1 MTFTTTV
8 ANNGL
13 CEPYLLQTN
22 SSLPFRL
29 SDSQGIFNLGQ
40 ICQNS
45 ESQMRNP
52 TYRRQPVLC
61 SLIKHAVLANQSVR
75 YMETLL

>member
-1 MTFTTTV
+1 MYVCMYSFTTTV

-22 SSLPFRL
+22 TSFPFRL
-29 SDSQGIFNLGQ
+29 SDSQGMFNLGQ

-45 ESQMRNP
+45 VQKFESQLTVINP
-52 TYRRQPVLC
+52 CFVL
-61 SLIKHAVLANQSVR
+61 
-75 YMETLL
+75 

>member
-1 MTFTTTV
+1 MNTPV

-22 SSLPFRL
+22 TSFPFRL
-29 SDSQGIFNLGQ
+29 SDSQGMFNLGQ

-45 ESQMRNP
+45 GSQIRKP
-52 TYRRQPVLC
+52 TYRHHPVLC